1 MCSNPGCNVINLL
14 ELTLTNHH
22 LLLVT
27 DVAVFVTSDLRN
39 LDGGASSGDAV
50 NWTLAMEYS
59 AGCNI
64 VVG

>member
-1 MCSNPGCNVINLL
+1 M
-14 ELTLTNHH
+14 TLTNHH